1 MAHDGG
7 AGQQPVR
14 FVELGG
20 VKRPPIDERF
30 QDGLQARAERGELV
44 LDAAGIDRTRPSCH
58 RPVLFQRAQ
67 LLDQHLLRY
76 PDDTPLQITGPLRP
90 VQLDIQEH
98 RFPASGEDTQ
108 RTLDRQVRQS
118 LHDLHFSADRLVC
131 RSRGAIEH

>member
-44 LDAAGIDRTRPSCH
+44 LDALG
-58 RPVLFQRAQ
+58 
-67 LLDQHLLRY
+67 
-76 PDDTPLQITGPLRP
+76 
-90 VQLDIQEH
+90 
-98 RFPASGEDTQ
+98 
-108 RTLDRQVRQS
+108 VR
-118 LHDLHFSADRLVC
+118 
-131 RSRGAIEH
+131 GT